1 MPTDLR
7 YALRSIASR
16 PAFAA
21 IAILTLALGIGAN
34 TAIFSVLD
42 AVLLRP
48 LPYAHPESLAMVW
61 ERNFP
66 RNRMGNVVAP
76 ANFLNWLDEQRVFS
90 DMAAFTYTLPR
101 TLTGAG

>member
-1 MPTDLR
+1 M
-7 YALRSIASR
+7 SR
-16 PAFAA
+16 APGRPGFAI

-48 LPYAHPESLAMVW
+48 LPYGDPDRLAMVW

-66 RNRMGNVVAP
+66 RNRMTNVVAP
-76 ANFLNWLDEQRVFS
+76 ANFLNWLDEQQAFEE
-90 DMAAFTYTLPR
+90 MAAFTFTFP
-101 TLTGAG
+101 